1 MQEDLR
7 KAERL
12 ARTVVA
18 DFFLYNQDKIDKALR
33 EDTLFELLGGEL
45 EDSEKFYNSNVNA
58 AVRKSSNYFWDT
70 LFNRLM
76 KREAQ
81 LFDIS

>member
-1 MQEDLR
+1 MQEDLK

-18 DFFLYNQDKIDKALR
+18 DFFLYNQDKIDKALK
-33 EDTLFELLGGEL
+33 EDTLFDLLSGEL

-81 LFDIS
+81 LLDI

>member
-1 MQEDLR
+1 MQEDLK

-18 DFFLYNQDKIDKALR
+18 DFFLYNQDKIDKALK
-33 EDTLFELLGGEL
+33 EDTLFDLLSGEL
-45 EDSEKFYNSNVNA
+45 EDSEKFYNSNVSA

-81 LFDIS
+81 LLDL

>member
-7 KAERL
+7 KTERL

-18 DFFLYNQDKIDKALR
+18 DFFLYNQDKIDKALK
-33 EDTLFELLGGEL
+33 EGALFDLLSGEL

-76 KREAQ
+76 KRESQ
-81 LFDIS
+81 LLDL